1 MTGGRLIPWH
11 EYVRVRP
18 AMAGCPSNGVL
29 GLRVEWDG
37 HGEIVRIC
45 GVLGGPVREHVL
57 FDRTADPAILTS
69 SEIDAVVRAAVL
81 ALGDTA

>member
-1 MTGGRLIPWH
+1 MEGGRLIPWH
-11 EYVRVRP
+11 AYVARRP

-45 GVLGGPVREHVL
+45 GVLGAPVREHVL
-57 FDRTADPAILTS
+57 FDRTVDPAILTS
-69 SEIDAVVRAAVL
+69 AEIDAQVLAAVL

>member
-1 MTGGRLIPWH
+1 MIPWH
-11 EYVRVRP
+11 AYVARRP

-37 HGEIVRIC
+37 RGEVVRIC
-45 GVLGGPVREHVL
+45 GVLGAPVREVAL
-57 FDRTADPAILTS
+57 FDRVADPAILTS
-69 SEIDAVVRAAVL
+69 CEIDAVVRAAVL